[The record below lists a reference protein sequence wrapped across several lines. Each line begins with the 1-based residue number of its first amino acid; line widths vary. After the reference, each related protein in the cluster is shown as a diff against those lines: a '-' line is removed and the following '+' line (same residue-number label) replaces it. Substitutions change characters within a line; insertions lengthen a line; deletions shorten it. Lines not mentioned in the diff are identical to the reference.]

1 MIIEMVEGQIDISR
15 NIVDDAEIAIVD
27 DLLTKE
33 GRRIG

>member
-1 MIIEMVEGQIDISR
+1 MIMEIVEGQNDISR